1 MHCLAVGYPDQFD
14 HAFKEA
20 IRERAGAL
28 IVLPSVFYAHHL
40 RHIAALARP
49 NGLPAIVWSQQ
60 FAEVG
65 GFMAYGP
72 SPSHLWQRAAAYIDK
87 LIKGGKPADLPVEQ
101 STTFELVI
109 NLTTAKALGLTI
121 PPALL
126 FQATEVIR

>member
-1 MHCLAVGYPDQFD
+1 MHFLAVGYPDQFD

-49 NGLPAIVWSQQ
+49 NGLPAIFWSQQ

-65 GFMAYGP
+65 VSWLMDQAP
-72 SPSHLWQRAAAYIDK
+72 PTSDNAPP
-87 LIKGGKPADLPVEQ
+87 LI
-101 STTFELVI
+101 
-109 NLTTAKALGLTI
+109 
-121 PPALL
+121 
-126 FQATEVIR
+126 

>member
-1 MHCLAVGYPDQFD
+1 MHFLAVGYPDQFD

-49 NGLPAIVWSQQ
+49 NGLPAIFWSQQ

-65 GFMAYGP
+65 ASWLMDQAPPTSGNAP
-72 SPSHLWQRAAAYIDK
+72 P
-87 LIKGGKPADLPVEQ
+87 LI
-101 STTFELVI
+101 
-109 NLTTAKALGLTI
+109 
-121 PPALL
+121 
-126 FQATEVIR
+126 

>member
-1 MHCLAVGYPDQFD
+1 MHFLAVGYPDQFD

-49 NGLPAIVWSQQ
+49 NGLPAIFWSQQ

-65 GFMAYGP
+65 GFMRRWRFFMVVELVP
-72 SPSHLWQRAAAYIDK
+72 SGSVRRAAVLSSD
-87 LIKGGKPADLPVEQ
+87 
-101 STTFELVI
+101 
-109 NLTTAKALGLTI
+109 
-121 PPALL
+121 
-126 FQATEVIR
+126 